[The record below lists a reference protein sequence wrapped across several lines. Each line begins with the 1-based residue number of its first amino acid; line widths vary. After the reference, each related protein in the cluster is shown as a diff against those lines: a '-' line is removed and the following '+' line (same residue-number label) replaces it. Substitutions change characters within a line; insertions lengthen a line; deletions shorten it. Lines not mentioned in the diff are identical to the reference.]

1 MTENT
6 LAVQSSAE
14 DEIKVLSRWDAI
26 AADIAMATE
35 ESCEKIFD
43 YTDKEGNKQAR
54 SWVASLRKLNS
65 KIEKARKNAKSIHL
79 ERGRKVDETAK
90 VLKKAVE
97 SLIDPHQKELEA
109 IERKE
114 QERIA
119 AHRLALDLISSLCDG
134 ITTSEQ
140 AKQRLAKLEEVDI
153 ESLEEF
159 SIAGENRKAEAYE
172 RLNSLCKSFQ
182 EKEAEQAEME
192 ALLARQQ
199 VELEILRA
207 EKARTEA
214 KYTEAKYAEKG
225 NEVEPLKRSSPL
237 IATPLPNSAQSDGT
251 YLESEV
257 KCKSFAQETFTR
269 ELVKTMSALTV
280 EQIASAIVSNTL
292 HPAIAVDWSK
302 TSIVEVEVNW

>member
-90 VLKKAVE
+90 MLKKAVE
-97 SLIDPHQKELEA
+97 GLIDPHQKELEA

-119 AHRLALDLISSLCDG
+119 AHRLTLDSISSLCDG

-140 AKQRLAKLEEVDI
+140 AKQCLARLEEIDI

-159 SIAGENRKAEAYE
+159 SIAGENRKAEVYE
-172 RLNSLCKSFQ
+172 RLSSLCKSFQ
-182 EKEAEQAEME
+182 EKEAKQAEME

-199 VELEILRA
+199 AELEILRA

-214 KYTEAKYAEKG
+214 KYAEKG
-225 NEVEPLKRSSPL
+225 DEVEPLTRSSPL
-237 IATPLPNSAQSDGT
+237 IATPSPNSAQSEGT

-257 KCKSFAQETFTR
+257 KCKSFAEETFKR
-269 ELVKTMSALTV
+269 ELVKKMSALTV

-302 TSIVEVEVNW
+302 TSIAEVEVNW